1 MSDKFI
7 SSFSYKKYCVVD
19 MDKNTSFKY
28 DTFSEASKTY
38 EQLKSENPTGKFL
51 FESIYPDYAKS
62 TTVHNTID
70 CNCL

>member
-1 MSDKFI
+1 
-7 SSFSYKKYCVVD
+7 